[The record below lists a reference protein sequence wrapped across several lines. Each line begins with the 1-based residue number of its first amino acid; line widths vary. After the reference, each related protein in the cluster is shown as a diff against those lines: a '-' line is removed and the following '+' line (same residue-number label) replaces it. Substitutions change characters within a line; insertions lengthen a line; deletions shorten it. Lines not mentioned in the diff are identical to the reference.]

1 MDEQKQKTDNTDE
14 KQTRKPMEKPWLWKP
29 GQSGNPA
36 GRPKGSKNFTTLFRK
51 AVKEVAKKLELG
63 EDPDSVEIEI
73 IKRGI
78 REALDGKYPFY
89 KDIFDRLYG
98 KPTENIDLK
107 SSETTYNF
115 FINIIKDA
123 YQSLNNKQIKD
134 SGSSEEN
141 QGESYLVCEA
151 DFETKPLGEA
161 DRNSD
166 GSKEESGSG
175 S

>member
-1 MDEQKQKTDNTDE
+1 MEEKNLENTRFKQGRDK
-14 KQTRKPMEKPWLWKP
+14 KGRWLP
-29 GQSGNPA
+29 GVSGNPA
-36 GRPKGSKNFTTLFRK
+36 GRPPGSQNFSTLFRK
-51 AVKEVAKKLELG
+51 AVKEMAKKLKLG

-78 REALDGKYPFY
+78 KEALDGKYPFY

-98 KPTENIDLK
+98 KPTENIDLR

-151 DFETKPLGEA
+151 DFETEPLGEA